1 MAFSCELLGI
11 GLKLPGLHGK
21 HFPPESSYWSL
32 IGVFKRLL
40 CRQCFFF
47 FGRGLDRTG
56 GAEGH
61 TKEKCGTWETGKPR
75 EAVSG
80 AANGP
85 SWNLTGSPV
94 P

>member
-1 MAFSCELLGI
+1 MF
-11 GLKLPGLHGK
+11 LKDY
-21 HFPPESSYWSL
+21 F
-32 IGVFKRLL
+32 VDNV
-40 CRQCFFF
+40 FFF
-47 FGRGLDRTG
+47 FDRGLDRTG
-56 GAEGH
+56 GAEGC